1 MVTRR
6 SSSGAV
12 DLGVEL
18 VGAEAGADTV
28 VAAGEEAGAGVGAG
42 DGKRTNAERK
52 QLTRSCTTC
61 QHVTPHAQHK
71 RSKA

>member
-1 MVTRR
+1 METRR

-12 DLGVEL
+12 DLGVDL

-42 DGKRTNAERK
+42 AGKRTNAERK
-52 QLTRSCTTC
+52 Q
-61 QHVTPHAQHK
+61 
-71 RSKA
+71 